1 MKRNT
6 NIFLLGIVLLMATI
20 ILFTLDLINDQTA
33 YFIGSV
39 CMVMI
44 AMPIVIYIFNK
55 AG

>member
-6 NIFLLGIVLLMATI
+6 KIFLVGIILLIATI
-20 ILFTLDLINDQTA
+20 TLFALGFLNDQTA
-33 YFIGSV
+33 YFFGSV